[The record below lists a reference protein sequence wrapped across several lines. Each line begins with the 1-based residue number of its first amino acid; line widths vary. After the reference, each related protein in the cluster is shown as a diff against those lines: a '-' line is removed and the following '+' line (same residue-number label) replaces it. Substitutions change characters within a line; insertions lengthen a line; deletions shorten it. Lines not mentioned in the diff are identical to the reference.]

1 MSALVLALVLAS
13 DAGVPVD
20 GGIRVFE
27 DPIYSVC
34 PEAPPVIPL
43 DGGWTL
49 TPPERNAR
57 LACGLVTCETDR
69 RLKGEQLQAAPP
81 PGWLVGSSVVV
92 VLVATV
98 TFFVGRATAPKQ

>member
-1 MSALVLALVLAS
+1 MIGLVLALALSQAP
-13 DAGVPVD
+13 DAGVD

-27 DPIYSVC
+27 DPIYASC
-34 PEAPPVIPL
+34 PDAPPVIPL

-69 RLKGEQLQAAPP
+69 RLKGEQLKAAPP
-81 PGWLVGSSVVV
+81 PGWLIGSSVAVV
-92 VLVATV
+92 VVAAAA
-98 TFFVGRATAPKQ
+98 FFVGRVTAPKQ